1 MSNYTRT
8 NLRLLTPLVTSEKCP
23 CIDSVVLLN
32 VTVTKIWKKKKKSL
46 VSFMSKVG
54 GGKPFYDDSVL
65 VDENMLALWI
75 KLLNNVVTI
84 ETL

>member
-1 MSNYTRT
+1 MK
-8 NLRLLTPLVTSEKCP
+8 EKE
-23 CIDSVVLLN
+23 
-32 VTVTKIWKKKKKSL
+32 KSL
-46 VSFMSKVG
+46 VSFMSNVG